1 MKKTFTAYRNE
12 SENQPIAFDLECTME
27 LETLEVNGSYVVID
41 SYEKRL
47 YTVQADSHETAVQN
61 YINWYYGQVRLWK
74 YDEEERG
81 YCESDEFV
89 QAATQYTLE
98 ENDEHWE
105 LVEG

>member
-1 MKKTFTAYRNE
+1 MKKTFTAYRKE
-12 SENQPIAFDLECTME
+12 MGHEPIAFDLECTME
-27 LETLEVNGSYVVID
+27 FETLEVNGSYVVVD

-47 YTVQADSHETAVQN
+47 YTVQAESHEAAVQN

-98 ENDEHWE
+98 EDDEHWE
-105 LVEG
+105 LIEG